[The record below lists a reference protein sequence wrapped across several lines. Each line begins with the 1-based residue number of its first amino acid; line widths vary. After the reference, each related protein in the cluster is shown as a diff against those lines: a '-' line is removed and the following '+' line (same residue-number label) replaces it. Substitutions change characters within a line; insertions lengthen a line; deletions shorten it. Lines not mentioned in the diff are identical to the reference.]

1 MTAVRAL
8 CLAGVP
14 KRITW
19 FETRGRAIFDAMSEH
34 THHGHSHGPSPA
46 TRRSRLIATFATTA
60 LVMVAEAVGG
70 WLSHSLALWADAG
83 HMLFD
88 LLALAVA
95 LGAQTLAQKPA
106 DMRRTYGYRR
116 FEVLAALLNSMA
128 LVGISIG
135 ISYEAYTR
143 WAHPEPIAA
152 GPMMVV
158 ATVGLVANLV
168 SLKLLGGHHHGD
180 LNMHGAFLHIL
191 GDTLSSVGVILGGIF
206 IMLTGRTGIDP
217 ILSVLIAIII
227 VVGSLKLLRE
237 VIDVLLESAPTGMNT
252 EAVRE
257 RLAAVAGVGQ
267 VHDLH
272 IWSITVGMPAL
283 SAHVVVSSAALDPY
297 ALRHALEAV
306 LHDEFGIVHTTL
318 QLEASLAEGC
328 GCA

>member
-1 MTAVRAL
+1 
-8 CLAGVP
+8 
-14 KRITW
+14 
-19 FETRGRAIFDAMSEH
+19 MSQH
-34 THHGHSHGPSPA
+34 AHHSHQHGPSPT
-46 TRRSRLIATFATTA
+46 TRRSRLLATFATTA
-60 LVMVAEAVGG
+60 VVMVAEAVGG
-70 WLSHSLALWADAG
+70 WVSHSLALWADAG

-88 LLALAVA
+88 LLALGVA

-116 FEVLAALLNSMA
+116 LEVLAALINSMA

-135 ISYEAYTR
+135 IGYEAYTR

-152 GPMMVV
+152 GPMMAV
-158 ATVGLVANLV
+158 ATVGLIANLA

-191 GDTLSSVGVILGGIF
+191 GDTLSSVGVILGGIV
-206 IMLTGRTGIDP
+206 IMWTGRTDIDP
-217 ILSVLIAIII
+217 ILSVIIAIII
-227 VVGSLKLLRE
+227 VLGSIKLLRE
-237 VIDVLLESAPTGMNT
+237 VIDVLLESAPQGMDT
-252 EAVRE
+252 DRVRE
-257 RLAAVAGVGQ
+257 TLARIPGVGQ

-283 SAHVVVSSAALDPY
+283 SAHVVVASAELDPY
-297 ALRHALEAV
+297 ALRHALEQV